1 MRKNYFRVA
10 KRFASAAFL
19 TTVFG
24 LATFASKNPSPN
36 KSEMN
41 PIMDPADFVTFSL
54 SGLNADVIA
63 NGVGAAA
70 EVTTND
76 VDGVNWCFLEMGYQ
90 DASFGLPVGGL
101 ITSPNT
107 TDLSFQFASY
117 DADNSLR
124 IPASG
129 DVNFPVTIAETGSY
143 ETIYFAATT
152 GSGSSTFSGTIDF
165 QDGSTQAFSDLSVSD
180 WYNGSNY
187 IISGIGRVNRDDETL
202 ENGGTWTLNP
212 RIYEIGLDIDP
223 ANQSKTVTGIT
234 VTNVTAGG
242 TSANITLNIF
252 AISGKL
258 AADCPVPTDLAL
270 GTVGAYDAEIS
281 WTPFDVNDT
290 FEVAVVLDGAG
301 EPVTGDDT
309 TDQSTYTFT
318 NLTPETA
325 YDAYIRTVCQT
336 TGFSYWVGPLSFTT
350 TIACPA
356 PTNLSAAATSTT
368 EASASWDMGTA
379 SAWEV
384 AYVLNGDP
392 EPTSGDATVTNSF
405 DFSSLEP
412 ATTYTVYVRADCGV
426 DGYSTW
432 TTTNVT
438 TWCDALPGIDEDFE
452 GDSIPVCW
460 TIINGGDSNTWFH
473 HNSTTYAN
481 SGSKSM
487 RITYSSTAHED
498 YLITPAFT
506 VTDHVSDMISFW
518 ARNYSSSYVD
528 EFDVLVSTTG
538 NSEADF
544 TEVLATNVG
553 PGTSYTEY
561 TYDLSAY
568 VGETIYFAIK
578 AISTNEWHL
587 NIDDVLTYG
596 SPYCDAPSDLSA
608 EVFSSSADLSW
619 TGPDEAGYEV
629 AVVLDGAG
637 EPTTADD
644 TTDQTTYTFNDLT
657 PETAYDFYIRTIC
670 LETGFST
677 WVGPYSFT
685 TEAAC
690 MVPTGLSA
698 DVTPTSAMLSWSG
711 PDQDGYEI
719 AVQDIG
725 AGEPTSGM
733 IISENSY
740 EAALSYGEI
749 KEYYVRTVCGEEGY
763 SYWVGPFT
771 FGSYTALETSG
782 YSDDVIANGVG
793 ASASSSTN
801 DIDGGNYVYFS
812 KDFDPT
818 GSNLVSV
825 GLPLNGVLN
834 SPNTSGLSFELQS
847 YADNNSLRM
856 PTASEGGTLTVTNA
870 YPAETLYLS
879 VVSGGGPGSMSGTIH
894 FNDGSTQA
902 IPTTAV
908 SDWYNGGNYVI
919 AGIGRV
925 NTTNDNVE
933 TPNNNPRIYEMAV
946 ALEEGNYTKTIT
958 SIDFQKETGG
968 VINVF
973 AASIKFSEEAGLS
986 VNEQTLV
993 NVTMYPNPVKD
1004 QLFVKGMDVQS
1015 VDVFTV
1021 LGQRVAVDFNE
1032 NVINVSNLSQ
1042 GVYFV
1047 TVNSTEGSKTFRII
1061 KQ

>member
-432 TTTNVT
+432 TTTNFT

-452 GDSIPVCW
+452 GDSIPACW

-487 RITYSSTAHED
+487 RITYSSAAHED

-596 SPYCDAPSDLSA
+596 SPYCDAPSDLDA
-608 EVFSSSADLSW
+608 
-619 TGPDEAGYEV
+619 
-629 AVVLDGAG
+629 
-637 EPTTADD
+637 
-644 TTDQTTYTFNDLT
+644 
-657 PETAYDFYIRTIC
+657 I
-670 LETGFST
+670 
-677 WVGPYSFT
+677 
-685 TEAAC
+685 
-690 MVPTGLSA
+690 
-698 DVTPTSAMLSWSG
+698 VTPTSATLNWSG
-711 PDQDGYEI
+711 PSEDGYEI
-719 AVQDIG
+719 AVQ
-725 AGEPTSGM
+725 ATESGEPSSGM
-733 IISENSY
+733 VVSEASY
-740 EAALSYGEI
+740 EESLTYGEI
-749 KEYYVRTVCGEEGY
+749 KEFYVRTICTGGGY
-763 SYWVGPFT
+763 SPWSGPFT
-771 FGSYTALETSG
+771 FGSYTTLETSG
-782 YSDDVIANGVG
+782 YTDDVIANGVG
-793 ASASSSTN
+793 ASASSTTN
-801 DIDGGNYVYFS
+801 DIDGGNFAYFS

-847 YADNNSLRM
+847 YGDNNSLRM

-879 VVSGGGPGSMSGTIH
+879 VVSGGGSGSMSGTIH

-993 NVTMYPNPVKD
+993 NVTMYPNPVKE
-1004 QLFVKGMDVQS
+1004 QLFVKGMDVQT

-1047 TVNSTEGSKTFRII
+1047 TVNAVQGSKTFRII

>member
-36 KSEMN
+36 KSKMN
-41 PIMDPADFVTFSL
+41 PIMDPADFVTFTIT
-54 SGLNADVIA
+54 GLNADVVA

-70 EVTTND
+70 DVTTND
-76 VDGVNWCFLEMGYQ
+76 IDNTGYCFLETGYQ
-90 DASFGLPVGGL
+90 SASYGLPVGGL
-101 ITSPNT
+101 ISSPNT
-107 TDLSFQFASY
+107 TDLSFQLASY

-129 DVNFPVTIAETGSY
+129 DVDSSITFAETGSY
-143 ETIYFAATT
+143 ETIYFAATS
-152 GSGSSTFSGTIDF
+152 GSGPSTFSGTIDF
-165 QDGSTQAFSDLSVSD
+165 QDGTTQAFSGLSVAD
-180 WYNGSNY
+180 WYGGSNY
-187 IISGIGRVNRDDETL
+187 IISGIGRVSIPDNAL
-202 ENGGTWTLNP
+202 EPNSSNP
-212 RIYEIGLDIDP
+212 RIYELSVDVDP

-252 AISGKL
+252 AVSGKL
-258 AADCPVPTDLAL
+258 APTC
-270 GTVGAYDAEIS
+270 I
-281 WTPFDVNDT
+281 
-290 FEVAVVLDGAG
+290 GAG
-301 EPVTGDDT
+301 E
-309 TDQSTYTFT
+309 
-318 NLTPETA
+318 
-325 YDAYIRTVCQT
+325 
-336 TGFSYWVGPLSFTT
+336 
-350 TIACPA
+350 
-356 PTNLSAAATSTT
+356 LSATPTSTT
-368 EASASWDMGTA
+368 EATVSWDMLSA
-379 SAWEV
+379 SSWEV
-384 AYVLNGDP
+384 AYTLEGDP
-392 EPTSGDATVTNSF
+392 APTSGEVTDTNSF
-405 DFSSLEP
+405 DFSDLEV
-412 ATTYTVYVRADCGV
+412 ATTYTAYVRVDCGS
-426 DGYSTW
+426 DNYSEWSTVNF
-432 TTTNVT
+432 TTL
-438 TWCDALPGIDEDFE
+438 CGILSGIDEDFE
-452 GDSIPVCW
+452 SSTNIPTCW
-460 TIINGGDSNTWFH
+460 SVINGGDGNTWVLETSDWTFEAH
-473 HNSTTYAN
+473 
-481 SGSKSM
+481 SGTNLIS
-487 RITYSSTAHED
+487 ITYSSQAHND
-498 YLITPAFT
+498 YFITPAFT
-506 VTDHVSDMISFW
+506 VTEHESDIISFW
-518 ARNYSSSYVD
+518 AKNYSSFYVD

-544 TEVLATNVG
+544 TDTLATNVA
-553 PGTSYTEY
+553 PGTTYTEY
-561 TYDLSAY
+561 SYNLSDY
-568 VGETIYFAIK
+568 VGQTIYFAIK
-578 AISTNEWHL
+578 ATSTNEFYIFL
-587 NIDDVLTYG
+587 DDFLTSG
-596 SPYCDAPSDLSA
+596 TPYCDAPSDLDA
-608 EVFSSSADLSW
+608 MVTPSSA
-619 TGPDEAGYEV
+619 T
-629 AVVLDGAG
+629 
-637 EPTTADD
+637 
-644 TTDQTTYTFNDLT
+644 
-657 PETAYDFYIRTIC
+657 
-670 LETGFST
+670 
-677 WVGPYSFT
+677 
-685 TEAAC
+685 
-690 MVPTGLSA
+690 
-698 DVTPTSAMLSWSG
+698 LSWSG
-711 PDQDGYEI
+711 PSEDGYEI
-719 AVQDIG
+719 AVQDTG

-733 IISENSY
+733 VVSENSY
-740 EAALSYGEI
+740 EAALNYGEI
-749 KEYYVRTVCGEEGY
+749 KEFYVRTICTGGGY
-763 SYWVGPFT
+763 SPWSGPFT
-771 FGSYTALETSG
+771 FGSYTTLETSG
-782 YSDDVIANGVG
+782 YTDDVIANGVG
-793 ASASSSTN
+793 ASASSTTN
-801 DIDGGNYVYFS
+801 DIDGGNFAYFS

-847 YADNNSLRM
+847 YGDNNSLRM

-879 VVSGGGPGSMSGTIH
+879 VVSGGGSGSMSGTIH

-1032 NVINVSNLSQ
+1032 NAINVSNLCQ

-1047 TVNSTEGSKTFRII
+1047 TVNSVQGSKTFRII